1 MNAVELWKLM
11 APLRKWWWLLLL
23 AGLLAGASSVAY
35 GLTKPPLYESRS
47 TLMVGTIVQNPNPQT
62 SEVYASQAL
71 AATYANMAM
80 RDPAKQAAMRSLEI
94 DWLPTYSVLNPPN
107 SQVLEIRAI
116 DVDAQRAQQVVNA
129 IINYLIGIS
138 PEGNTLRHRN
148 EFLQDQLQKLE
159 EGIRTTELAIE
170 HAQNDLAAALSA
182 RDIRAKEDEI
192 RALEGKMTALQ
203 DSYAALLSNTSQ
215 GSLNTIQ
222 VLEPATLPTQP
233 VDSGLLLTV
242 VIAVLVGV
250 LFAVGGAYFLEFAD
264 DRLQTA
270 DRVKDQ
276 TSLSVLGAFPLSI
289 HAGNSHGALVMLED
303 SYGTAAESIRVLRTN
318 LLFASVD
325 HELGSLLVSSPV
337 PGEGKSFVSSNL
349 AVAFAQTGQRV
360 VLLDADLRKP
370 SLHRIF
376 DLVNNVGITSALIS
390 DMVSLGTLVQQT
402 VIPELHV
409 ITSGPLPPNPSE
421 LLSSTKMERLL
432 RQLEEQYDLVVVD
445 SPPVTVVSDTAVLA
459 SRADGVLIVLSADR
473 SRRDLARN
481 ALAALDQ
488 VNARVLG
495 AVLNRTN
502 ATRHGFYY
510 SLRKEYGNQY
520 YGAHYTSRPKKK
532 SASPG
537 AVPSVSESVTASSVV
552 SIVSGNGSAGRPIAE
567 RTKLQ

>member
-1 MNAVELWKLM
+1 MNAVEFWKLM

-23 AGLLAGASSVAY
+23 AGLFAGASSVAY
-35 GLTKPPLYESRS
+35 GWMKPPLYESRS
-47 TLMVGTIVQNPNPQT
+47 TLMIGTIVQNPNPQT

-80 RDPAKQAAMRSLEI
+80 RDPAKQAAMRALEM
-94 DWLPTYSVLNPPN
+94 DWLPIYSVLNPPN
-107 SQVLEIRAI
+107 SQVLEIRTI
-116 DVDAQRAQQVVNA
+116 DVDPQRAQQVVNA

-138 PEGNTLRHRN
+138 PEGNTLRRRN

-170 HAQNDLAAALSA
+170 KAQDDLAAALSA
-182 RDIRAKEDEI
+182 RDIRANEDEI
-192 RALEGKMTALQ
+192 RALEGKRTALQ

-242 VIAVLVGV
+242 VIAMFVG
-250 LFAVGGAYFLEFAD
+250 LLLAMGGAYFLEFAD
-264 DRLQTA
+264 DRLQTV
-270 DRVKDQ
+270 DRVRDQ
-276 TSLSVLGAFPLSI
+276 TGLSVLGAFSLSN
-289 HAGNSHGALVMLED
+289 GVGSSYGALVILND
-303 SYGTAAESIRVLRTN
+303 SYGMAAESIRVLRTN

-325 HELGSLLVSSPV
+325 HELGSLLVSSPS

-370 SLHRIF
+370 SLHRVF

-390 DMVSLGTLVQQT
+390 DTVSLGTLVQQT
-402 VIPELHV
+402 LIPELHV

-432 RQLEEQYDLVVVD
+432 RQLEERYDLVVID

-488 VNARVLG
+488 VNAHVLG
-495 AVLNRTN
+495 VVLNRVN

-510 SLRKEYGNQY
+510 SHRREYGNPY
-520 YGAHYTSRPKKK
+520 YSAHYTSRSKMK
-532 SASPG
+532 SPAPG
-537 AVPSVSESVTASSVV
+537 ALPSARESLAISGDGIKVA
-552 SIVSGNGSAGRPIAE
+552 GNGSTGKSAAE
-567 RTKLQ
+567 STPLR